1 MGTTGSEGLEVDAV
15 GFLTVHSILDMT
27 DAPWPWPL
35 SAADGDHHHRRRP
48 SSAARLTPRNGDLA
62 RSADDGQRVKLAIV
76 VSFFGLRFTGGYQWT
91 STYIMH
97 SPCHPCHP
105 SITVHRPHPL
115 VHIGN
120 ALAAIGLG
128 ISISSEA
135 GETSL

>member
-62 RSADDGQRVKLAIV
+62 RSADDGQSVKLATV

-91 STYIMH
+91 STTMH
-97 SPCHPCHP
+97 MPMPSVHHGTPSTSPGP
-105 SITVHRPHPL
+105 HRQC
-115 VHIGN
+115 IGSYW
-120 ALAAIGLG
+120 ARY
-128 ISISSEA
+128 
-135 GETSL
+135 